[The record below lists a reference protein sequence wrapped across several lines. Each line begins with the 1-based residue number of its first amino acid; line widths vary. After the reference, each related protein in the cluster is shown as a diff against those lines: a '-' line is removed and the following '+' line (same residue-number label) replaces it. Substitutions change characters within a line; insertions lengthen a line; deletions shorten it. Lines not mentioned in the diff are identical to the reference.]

1 MVYYIYGDFNSSST
15 QLPMI
20 ISSDSNRLDDLTSSY
35 PLFLLTSSS
44 PIEPQ
49 ELSVFISSST
59 NVNTNGHPSHAIKPG
74 SGVAGANLGEI
85 FHTIGIGVTLAALI
99 LATIVG
105 NVFVIIAIL
114 MEKNLRSVGN
124 YLVLSLAIAD
134 LMVACLV
141 MPLGA
146 VYEVSG
152 EWILGPQWCDIWT
165 CADVLCCTAS
175 ILHLLAIAIDRY
187 WAVTNIDYIHN
198 RNPNRIGALIIC
210 IWTIASIIS
219 VAPVLGW
226 KDPDFEKR
234 LLQEKKC
241 LVSQDVAY
249 QIVATFA
256 TFYGPLVFILLLYW
270 RIYQVKF
277 IQHSISK
284 FIPTFALH
292 LLWKIFLNQTEPN
305 IGNSF
310 FPPFCFY
317 LLFAGY
323 LHSWRKGCKI
333 RGKILFSYFLPF
345 FAFSSLNAW
354 KVFQTKRVNKVE
366 LQNSFLFF
374 FSTFISFFSHSLV
387 LVSIKKLNEF

>member
-1 MVYYIYGDFNSSST
+1 MTKIQPQTGS
-15 QLPMI
+15 MI
-20 ISSDSNRLDDLTSSY
+20 ISNEYNSLIDDFSSTSSLSSFTSS
-35 PLFLLTSSS
+35 PTTTVIPPSTSSS
-44 PIEPQ
+44 
-49 ELSVFISSST
+49 SSLTLTFES
-59 NVNTNGHPSHAIKPG
+59 NEF
-74 SGVAGANLGEI
+74 SGNSLGEL
-85 FHTIGIGVTLAALI
+85 FHTVGLGVTLAALI
-99 LATIVG
+99 LTTIVG

-146 VYEVSG
+146 VYEVAG

-198 RNPNRIGALIIC
+198 RNPNRIGTLIIC
-210 IWTIASIIS
+210 IWSVAAVISI
-219 VAPVLGW
+219 APVLGW

-234 LLQEKKC
+234 LRDEKKC

-270 RIYQVKF
+270 RIYQV
-277 IQHSISK
+277 IS
-284 FIPTFALH
+284 
-292 LLWKIFLNQTEPN
+292 
-305 IGNSF
+305 
-310 FPPFCFY
+310 
-317 LLFAGY
+317 
-323 LHSWRKGCKI
+323 
-333 RGKILFSYFLPF
+333 
-345 FAFSSLNAW
+345 
-354 KVFQTKRVNKVE
+354 
-366 LQNSFLFF
+366 
-374 FSTFISFFSHSLV
+374 
-387 LVSIKKLNEF
+387 